1 MINTSS
7 ANHNIKFYAL
17 IAFFIL
23 IGYSPIYLSNYAFSD
38 DWFYVYASNTD
49 PNSILKWDVL
59 SGRPLYGSFRYLF
72 SFFINDVNSL
82 IVLRVFSLLSLI
94 ALGCYLYSFTS
105 KRQILENNLQRFTFS
120 TMLCLLPSFQV
131 YTAWSV
137 CFPYVLS
144 VIFSGLS
151 YTCLTSHRT
160 SLSRLLLSAIFI
172 VASFAIYQP
181 AGMSFLFFAMIDLCL
196 SKREIDR
203 KIIIRTILM
212 LGLGMFSALLFAK
225 ALPYWLYHE
234 TLGRTN
240 VTLELGTKLWWF
252 IREPLKNAIANYDLG
267 RTLLSVILSLII
279 IGIGIAAMKKHGRN
293 KPYLF
298 IFFVLAS
305 GLPNLLVSESWAA
318 YRTIVAIAL
327 ITTAAFIFGLLTIF
341 KNIRYPQIPYV
352 IFILLTV
359 FVSTQN
365 IRNGFSLPQQEEYR
379 LFNAEVLR
387 SVPAEFNG
395 GLYYNINSDN
405 LPRVAKS
412 TKYDEFGALSLGMPW
427 AFAGMAYSVRK
438 EHAMN
443 YVIPAAPVI
452 SLNNTCTEHCLVI
465 NASAVLNQG
474 VK

>member
-1 MINTSS
+1 MVGM
-7 ANHNIKFYAL
+7 F
-17 IAFFIL
+17 
-23 IGYSPIYLSNYAFSD
+23 
-38 DWFYVYASNTD
+38 
-49 PNSILKWDVL
+49 
-59 SGRPLYGSFRYLF
+59 PLRTFRH
-72 SFFINDVNSL
+72 
-82 IVLRVFSLLSLI
+82 
-94 ALGCYLYSFTS
+94 
-105 KRQILENNLQRFTFS
+105 
-120 TMLCLLPSFQV
+120 
-131 YTAWSV
+131 
-137 CFPYVLS
+137 
-144 VIFSGLS
+144 FSGLS

-172 VASFAIYQP
+172 AASFAIYQP

-267 RTLLSVILSLII
+267 RTLFSVILSLII
-279 IGIGIAAMKKHGRN
+279 IGIGIAAMKKQGRN